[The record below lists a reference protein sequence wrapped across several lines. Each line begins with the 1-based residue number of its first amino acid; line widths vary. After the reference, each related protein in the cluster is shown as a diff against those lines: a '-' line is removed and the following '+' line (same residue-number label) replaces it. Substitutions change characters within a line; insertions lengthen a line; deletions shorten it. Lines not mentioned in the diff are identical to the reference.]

1 MTLGDVVFDIGGGVS
16 GDRPLKALQA
26 GGASRGCIPPSMLDL
41 AIDTEDHGC
50 PVDGVVEADLAVE
63 ELDTH
68 LKKRTPASRPC
79 ASATAPYSR

>member
-1 MTLGDVVFDIGGGVS
+1 MLHLFN
-16 GDRPLKALQA
+16 RP
-26 GGASRGCIPPSMLDL
+26 S
-41 AIDTEDHGC
+41 IDTEDHGC

-79 ASATAPYSR
+79 TSATAPYSR